1 MFRYVFGGL
10 QKIYVFVTLYVKNQ
24 FSLLTMAFAFNKL
37 MICSLL
43 IVSKVVVKYRYGVGL
58 RDLEYGYAE

>member
-1 MFRYVFGGL
+1 
-10 QKIYVFVTLYVKNQ
+10 
-24 FSLLTMAFAFNKL
+24 MAFAFNKL